1 MGVRLYAMNCGWLTM
16 PLGFALPGG
25 KGTIRV
31 PVPCYLVDHP
41 RGKALFDTGMHV
53 ASQSDAAAYL
63 GGFAAFFQVHFEPGE
78 EIAAR
83 LEKLGIDQ
91 REILYLVNSHLHF
104 DHVGGNA
111 QIPDVPIVIQRKE
124 WEAGREPD
132 LIQSCG
138 YKPTDYDL
146 GQDVIQ
152 VAGEHDLFGDG
163 SAVCLPTY
171 GHTPGHQMVF
181 VRLSGGEE
189 FLFIGDIGWSLDNI
203 TELKTRPASTAT
215 RIKEDP
221 QALMHQMIWIK
232 QVMDADGIFV
242 VPSHDD
248 VLLTKYVEDGLFGQL
263 LR

>member
-163 SAVCLPTY
+163 SVVCLPTH
-171 GHTPGHQMVF
+171 GHTPGHQSLR
-181 VRLSGGEE
+181 VRLESGEVIVAADACYFRQTLEE
-189 FLFIGDIGWSLDNI
+189 LLVPPVVHDPEQMRRSL
-203 TELKTRPASTAT
+203 EVLRALQGRGA
-215 RIKEDP
+215 RIFYGHDPEFWQSVP
-221 QALMHQMIWIK
+221 QAPAT
-232 QVMDADGIFV
+232 VA
-242 VPSHDD
+242 
-248 VLLTKYVEDGLFGQL
+248 
-263 LR
+263 